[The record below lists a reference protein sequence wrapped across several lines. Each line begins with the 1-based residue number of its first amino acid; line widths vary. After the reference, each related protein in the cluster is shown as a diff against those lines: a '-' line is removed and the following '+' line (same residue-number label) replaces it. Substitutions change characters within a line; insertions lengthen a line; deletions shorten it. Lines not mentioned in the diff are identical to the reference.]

1 MVFQQGAGVPQL
13 VVLKPDELQ
22 DRRIELAG
30 DYLVVGREPDCDVRL
45 DDPHVSRKHAALQRR
60 GNAVYVQDLGSSGG
74 TFVNESPAAM
84 TELRGGDVVRFATVR
99 ARFEAAQPGAAKT
112 RVIPAQTTPP
122 QPGRVPAGPGPAE
135 APHYSIGQQNG
146 GVISN
151 VAGDQYNQTVERRDS
166 FLRDIAATR
175 TKARWLIW
183 TGFLF
188 FVGGFAV
195 FAFTDLSFIKQVS
208 NGLQSGSPP
217 SSITSPFGRN
227 VGGVPVGLLG
237 WAAAMIGILLLI
249 VGIVLHI
256 VATSRRKR
264 VEREFQ
270 LPAPRPYS
278 GPPGGAR

>member
-1 MVFQQGAGVPQL
+1 MVVQQGAGVPQL

-22 DRRIELAG
+22 DRRIALSG
-30 DYLVVGREPDCDVRL
+30 DYLVVGREPDCDVRF
-45 DDPHVSRKHAALQRR
+45 DDPHVSRRHAALRRR

-99 ARFEAAQPGAAKT
+99 ARFEAAQPGAAET

-122 QPGRVPAGPGPAE
+122 QPGRTPAGPEPAR
-135 APHYSIGQQNG
+135 YSIGEQRG
-146 GVISN
+146 GVITN
-151 VAGDQYNQTVERRDS
+151 LAGNQYNLEQRDS
-166 FLRDIAATR
+166 FLREIAATR

-270 LPAPRPYS
+270 VLAPRPYS